1 MLKFVRAAA
10 FAGATLLMA
19 HGAYADTVIKSVMH
33 SPLRLTDPH
42 ATTAYITTW
51 HGYMIYD
58 TLLATD
64 ADNKIQPQM
73 LEKWDVSPDGKTYTM
88 TLRDG
93 QKWHDGKPVTAD
105 DCVASIKR
113 WASGDI
119 MGRTLL
125 KFTDKIEIVDDKT
138 FRVVMKEPTDLV
150 LRALSAHRHRALHD
164 AQAHRRAGHRPAHH
178 RHDRLGSVQDRRVRR
193 A

>member
-1 MLKFVRAAA
+1 MIKAFRAALLTTA
-10 FAGATLLMA
+10 LLSAMGAVHAETTLKA
-19 HGAYADTVIKSVMH
+19 VMH

-73 LEKWDVSPDGKTYTM
+73 ADKWEISPDGKTYTF

-93 QKWHDGKPVTAD
+93 LKWHDVTPVKAE
-105 DCVASIKR
+105 DCVTSVPPGVWMPTHVAMTARFGTGLASVGPYTAYDR
-113 WASGDI
+113 VGPAGF
-119 MGRTLL
+119 TL
-125 KFTDKIEIVDDKT
+125 
-138 FRVVMKEPTDLV
+138 
-150 LRALSAHRHRALHD
+150 
-164 AQAHRRAGHRPAHH
+164 
-178 RHDRLGSVQDRRVRR
+178 
-193 A
+193 

>member
-10 FAGATLLMA
+10 LAGATLMMA
-19 HGAYADTVIKSVMH
+19 HGAYAETVIKTVMH

-73 LEKWDVSPDGKTYTM
+73 LEKWEVSPDGKTYTM
-88 TLRDG
+88 TLREG
-93 QKWHDGKPVTAD
+93 QSFTLYGTAGILD
-105 DCVASIKR
+105 SVNANRVFDVMAEGVVAREPI
-113 WASGDI
+113 A
-119 MGRTLL
+119 MERTFAPLPGLL
-125 KFTDKIEIVDDKT
+125 
-138 FRVVMKEPTDLV
+138 
-150 LRALSAHRHRALHD
+150 D
-164 AQAHRRAGHRPAHH
+164 A
-178 RHDRLGSVQDRRVRR
+178 
-193 A
+193 